1 MPVVCWLYNSL
12 TRSSTS
18 WMQHQ
23 HYLGHLI
30 STQAGKYL
38 ASGKRKRYHA
48 LPLSV
53 VQAAAAELQ
62 PLLEAAQA
70 HLDSRQPGNTINE
83 NDTSWISPD
92 QQQIATRVSSN
103 LAGLSTA
110 PLACLSSSDQQDIL
124 LRTFKAGK
132 LRSFGSSGIQPLAAG
147 AGAVSSALA
156 GFPGS
161 MACPAAAPRP
171 APVFHCST
179 AGAEGAAGAAGA
191 QVHARHAAGHPQAL
205 WHVWHAKARQ
215 ATAGAAV

>member
-132 LRSFGSSGIQPLAAG
+132 LRSFGSSVSPSDWHPMQSAHSGCCVLLPQQAGGWHGRQGGGQP
-147 AGAVSSALA
+147 
-156 GFPGS
+156 
-161 MACPAAAPRP
+161 C
-171 APVFHCST
+171 
-179 AGAEGAAGAAGA
+179 
-191 QVHARHAAGHPQAL
+191 Q
-205 WHVWHAKARQ
+205 
-215 ATAGAAV
+215 